1 MLASLILAAA
11 AAQPGPKSIPS
22 DAGARA
28 REIARQLPWAH
39 DAMLE
44 LRREAGKIQ
53 DPALRAAAEAQLLA
67 PWLPREAWARTH
79 LDEARRR
86 LGDPGLTLPP
96 PDSGDFAAAPGGAC
110 EGGHHGYPGGL
121 AVHALSGLLH
131 ARELA
136 GVYRHV
142 YGLKP
147 QQDQLSLAAIWHDSM
162 KAGTLPFRPDGSCGP
177 EPSIAG
183 APAHH
188 VLGLAA
194 AILRH
199 LPKDL
204 VFVIGSARG
213 ADLAQVCGWVRA
225 ASMLATGEET
235 TCIAK
240 LSPEA
245 YVFAAAAE
253 ADQPFATAA
262 WAAYCA
268 KAPKGWERFE
278 ALREDGNALAF
289 YERTR

>member
-1 MLASLILAAA
+1 V
-11 AAQPGPKSIPS
+11 
-22 DAGARA
+22 RA
-28 REIARQLPWAH
+28 RQIAKQLPWAH

-86 LGDPGLTLPP
+86 LGDPDLTLPAE
-96 PDSGDFAAAPGGAC
+96 DRGDFAAAPGGAC

-121 AVHALSGLLH
+121 AVHALTGLLH
-131 ARELA
+131 ARDLA
-136 GVYRHV
+136 GAYRHV
-142 YGLKP
+142 YGLKLS
-147 QQDQLSLAAIWHDSM
+147 QDQLALAAIWHDSM
-162 KAGTLPFRPDGSCGP
+162 KAGTLPFRADGSCGR

-204 VFVIGSARG
+204 VFVIGSAHG
-213 ADLAQVCGWVRA
+213 ADLAQVCKWVRA
-225 ASMLATGEET
+225 ASILAKGEET
-235 TCIAK
+235 ACIAK
-240 LSPEA
+240 LPSEA
-245 YVFAAAAE
+245 YVIAAS
-253 ADQPFATAA
+253 ADADEPFATAA

-268 KAPKGWERFE
+268 KAPRGWERYE
-278 ALREDGNALAF
+278 ALREDGNDLAF
-289 YERTR
+289 YDRSR